1 MKIFFKLFI
10 TIILIIF
17 IAISYLSIFG
27 IETDKFNSQIIGK
40 IKKFDKNLE
49 VELKEIKLILNPFK
63 FNLQVKTI
71 GTNLKNQ
78 SKKIEIERIKT
89 QLSLKSLLEDKFS
102 VENLEI
108 SSKSLELKNLISFL
122 RSFQNTP
129 ELFLLEKTIK
139 KGYLISDIKL
149 EFDSNGNIKNNYRI
163 NGLVKDV
170 ELNLLK
176 KYNLQ
181 KIDFIFNYNNN
192 EFLVEDLDF
201 RFNKIGFFSEKVS
214 IKKKKNND
222 FFVRGT
228 LAQKKSDLDKRNI
241 NLLIKPFFP
250 NFEIEKIL
258 LTSNNDFSFEIQKGF
273 KFKNF
278 EIKSDILIHQ
288 LSVPNNLKLKKIFPN
303 QKKIISFLNQKL
315 QLQYEKNNFT
325 IKGNGDLLYQNE
337 KDEMEYFFS
346 NKNKTENFE
355 ITLKIKD
362 NPFKVDYLNY
372 KKKDKNE
379 IIFNLKGSKNDNNQL
394 VIKNFNLHEDNN
406 RIKIKNLVFNEK
418 FQIFRL
424 DELNLD
430 YLDQNKQKNSIRLKN
445 NNKEYYLT
453 GSSFNADNL
462 IEDLLSN
469 DDKDSKIIDI
479 NSNLKIDIKKI
490 ILDSEYYLS
499 NFKGDILIRDKEIQ
513 KADLIGSFSKNKKLK
528 LTINSNNNNK
538 ITTLFVDEAKPFV
551 KRYNFIKGFDE
562 GSLDFYSS
570 KKSKKSKKSVS
581 QIKIYDFKLKELPI
595 LTKILTLASLQGI
608 ADILSGEGIRFTEF
622 EMNFKNEGDLMTIE
636 EIYAIGP
643 AISILMEGYVE
654 KNKLISLKG
663 TLVPATTINNFI
675 GSLPM
680 LGEILVGKKT
690 GEGVFGVSFKI
701 KGPPKNL
708 KTSVNPVKTLTPRFI
723 TRTLEKIKKN

>member
-10 TIILIIF
+10 TILFLIF
-17 IAISYLSIFG
+17 ITLTYLSIFG
-27 IETDKFNSQIIGK
+27 IETDKFNSQITEK
-40 IKKFDKNLE
+40 IRKFDKNLE
-49 VELKEIKLILNPFK
+49 VELKEIKLILDPFQFK
-63 FNLQVKTI
+63 LQAKTI
-71 GTNLKNQ
+71 GTNLINQ
-78 SKKIEIERIKT
+78 SKKIEIENIKT
-89 QLSLKSLLEDKFS
+89 QLSLKSLIEDKFS
-102 VENLEI
+102 IENLEI

-122 RSFQNTP
+122 RSFKNTP
-129 ELFLLEKTIK
+129 ELFIMEKAIK
-139 KGYLISDIKL
+139 KGYLIADIKL
-149 EFDSNGNIKNNYRI
+149 EFDSNGNIKSNYEI

-170 ELNLLK
+170 ELNVLK
-176 KYNLQ
+176 KYNLRNL
-181 KIDFIFNYNNN
+181 DFIFDYSKNN
-192 EFLVEDLDF
+192 FLVKDLNFKFD
-201 RFNKIGFFSEKVS
+201 KIGFSSEKVS
-214 IKKKKNND
+214 IKKRND
-222 FFVRGT
+222 DFIVDGT
-228 LAQKKSDLDKRNI
+228 FAHKKSDLDKRNI
-241 NLLIKPFFP
+241 DLLVKPFLP
-250 NFEIEKIL
+250 NFEIEKIS
-258 LTSNNDFSFEIQKGF
+258 LTSNNNFSFEIQKGF
-273 KFKNF
+273 KFENF
-278 EIKSDILIHQ
+278 KINSAILVHELII
-288 LSVPNNLKLKKIFPN
+288 PNNLKLKRFFPK
-303 QKKIISFLNQKL
+303 QKKTISLLDQKIK
-315 QLQYEKNNFT
+315 LQYEKNNFT
-325 IKGNGDLLYQNE
+325 IEGNGNLNYQNE
-337 KDEMEYFFS
+337 NDDIEYFFS

-372 KKKDKNE
+372 KKKEKNE
-379 IIFNLKGSKNDNNQL
+379 VILNLKGSKNRNNEL
-394 VIKNFNLHEDNN
+394 VIETFNLNEDENY
-406 RIKIKNLVFNEK
+406 IKIKDLVFNEK
-418 FQIFRL
+418 FQISRL
-424 DELNLD
+424 DEVNLD
-430 YLDQNKQKNSIRLKN
+430 YLDDDKQKNSIRLKR
-445 NNKEYYLT
+445 NKKKYFLT

-462 IEDLLSN
+462 IEDLLSD
-469 DDKDSKIIDI
+469 DDKDTKIIDI
-479 NSNLKIDIKKI
+479 NSNLKIDVKKI
-490 ILDSEYYLS
+490 FLDSEYYLS
-499 NFKGDILIRDKEIQ
+499 NFKGDILIKNKEIY

-528 LTINSNNNNK
+528 LTINKDNNNK
-538 ITTLFVDEAKPFV
+538 ITTLFVDEAKPIV
-551 KRYNFIKGFDE
+551 KRYKFIKGFDE
-562 GSLDFYSS
+562 GSLDFFS
-570 KKSKKSKKSVS
+570 SKKSKKSVS

>member
-10 TIILIIF
+10 TLLFLIF
-17 IAISYLSIFG
+17 ITLTYLSIFG
-27 IETDKFNSQIIGK
+27 VETDKFNSQITEK
-40 IKKFDKNLE
+40 IRKFDKNLE
-49 VELKEIKLILNPFK
+49 VELKEIKLILDPFQFK
-63 FNLQVKTI
+63 LQAKTI
-71 GTNLKNQ
+71 GTNLINQ
-78 SKKIEIERIKT
+78 SKKIEIENIKT
-89 QLSLKSLLEDKFS
+89 QLSLKSLIEDKFS
-102 VENLEI
+102 IENLEI

-122 RSFQNTP
+122 RSFKNTP
-129 ELFLLEKTIK
+129 ELFIMEKAIK
-139 KGYLISDIKL
+139 KGYLIADIKL
-149 EFDSNGNIKNNYRI
+149 EFDSNGNIKSNYEI

-170 ELNLLK
+170 ELNVLK
-176 KYNLQ
+176 KYNLR
-181 KIDFIFNYNNN
+181 KLDFIFDYSRNN
-192 EFLVEDLDF
+192 FLVKDLNFKFD
-201 RFNKIGFFSEKVS
+201 KIGFSSEKVS
-214 IKKKKNND
+214 IKKRND
-222 FFVRGT
+222 DFIVDGT
-228 LAQKKSDLDKRNI
+228 FAHKKSDLDKRNI
-241 NLLIKPFFP
+241 DLLVKPFLP
-250 NFEIEKIL
+250 NFEIEKIS
-258 LTSNNDFSFEIQKGF
+258 LTSNNNFSFEIQKGF
-273 KFKNF
+273 KFENF
-278 EIKSDILIHQ
+278 KINSAILVHELII
-288 LSVPNNLKLKKIFPN
+288 PNNLKLKRFFPK
-303 QKKIISFLNQKL
+303 QKKTISLLDQKIK
-315 QLQYEKNNFT
+315 LQYEKNNFT
-325 IKGNGDLLYQNE
+325 IEGNGNLNYQNE
-337 KDEMEYFFS
+337 NDDIEYFFS

-372 KKKDKNE
+372 KKKEKNE
-379 IIFNLKGSKNDNNQL
+379 VILNFKGSKNRNNEL
-394 VIKNFNLHEDNN
+394 VIETFNLNEDENY
-406 RIKIKNLVFNEK
+406 IKIKDLVFNEK
-418 FQIFRL
+418 FQISRL
-424 DELNLD
+424 DEVNLD
-430 YLDQNKQKNSIRLKN
+430 YLDDDKQKNSIRLKR
-445 NNKEYYLT
+445 NKKKYFLT

-462 IEDLLSN
+462 IEDLLSD
-469 DDKDSKIIDI
+469 DDKDNKIIDI
-479 NSNLKIDIKKI
+479 NSNLKIDVKKI
-490 ILDSEYYLS
+490 FLDSEYYLS
-499 NFKGDILIRDKEIQ
+499 NFKGDILIKNKEIY

-528 LTINSNNNNK
+528 LTINKDNNNK
-538 ITTLFVDEAKPFV
+538 ITTLFVDEAKPIV
-551 KRYNFIKGFDE
+551 KRYKFIKGFDE
-562 GSLDFYSS
+562 GSLDFFS
-570 KKSKKSKKSVS
+570 SKKSKKSVS

>member
-10 TIILIIF
+10 TILFLIF
-17 IAISYLSIFG
+17 ITLTYLSIFG
-27 IETDKFNSQIIGK
+27 VETDKFNSQITEK
-40 IKKFDKNLE
+40 IRKFDKNLE
-49 VELKEIKLILNPFK
+49 VELKEIKLILDPFQFK
-63 FNLQVKTI
+63 LQAKTI
-71 GTNLKNQ
+71 GTNLINQ
-78 SKKIEIERIKT
+78 SKKIEIENIKT
-89 QLSLKSLLEDKFS
+89 QLSLKSLIEDKFS
-102 VENLEI
+102 IENLEI

-122 RSFQNTP
+122 RSFKNTP
-129 ELFLLEKTIK
+129 ELFIMEKAIK
-139 KGYLISDIKL
+139 KGYLIADIKL
-149 EFDSNGNIKNNYRI
+149 EFDSNGNIKSNYEI

-170 ELNLLK
+170 ELNVLK
-176 KYNLQ
+176 KYNLS
-181 KIDFIFNYNNN
+181 KLDFIFDYSKNN
-192 EFLVEDLDF
+192 FLVKDLNFKFD
-201 RFNKIGFFSEKVS
+201 KIGFSSEKVS
-214 IKKKKNND
+214 IKKRND
-222 FFVRGT
+222 DFIVDGT
-228 LAQKKSDLDKRNI
+228 FAHKKSDLDKRNI
-241 NLLIKPFFP
+241 DLLVKPFLP
-250 NFEIEKIL
+250 NFEIEKIS
-258 LTSNNDFSFEIQKGF
+258 LTSNNNFSFEIQKGF
-273 KFKNF
+273 KFENF
-278 EIKSDILIHQ
+278 KINSEILVHELII
-288 LSVPNNLKLKKIFPN
+288 PNNLKLKRFFPK
-303 QKKIISFLNQKL
+303 QKKTISLLDQKIK
-315 QLQYEKNNFT
+315 LQYEKNNFT
-325 IKGNGDLLYQNE
+325 IEGNGNLNYQNE
-337 KDEMEYFFS
+337 NDDIEYFFS

-372 KKKDKNE
+372 KKKEKNE
-379 IIFNLKGSKNDNNQL
+379 VILNFKGSKNRNNEL
-394 VIKNFNLHEDNN
+394 VIETFNLNEDENY
-406 RIKIKNLVFNEK
+406 IKIKDLVFNEK
-418 FQIFRL
+418 FQISRL
-424 DELNLD
+424 DEVNLD
-430 YLDQNKQKNSIRLKN
+430 YLDDDKQKNSIRLKR
-445 NNKEYYLT
+445 NKKKYFLT

-462 IEDLLSN
+462 IEDLLSD
-469 DDKDSKIIDI
+469 DDKDTKIIDI
-479 NSNLKIDIKKI
+479 NSNLKIDVKKI
-490 ILDSEYYLS
+490 FLDSEYYLS
-499 NFKGDILIRDKEIQ
+499 NFKGDILIKNKEIY

-528 LTINSNNNNK
+528 LTINKDNNNK
-538 ITTLFVDEAKPFV
+538 ITTLFVDEAKPIV
-551 KRYNFIKGFDE
+551 KRYKFIKGFDE
-562 GSLDFYSS
+562 GSLDFFS
-570 KKSKKSKKSVS
+570 SKKSKKSVS

>member
-10 TIILIIF
+10 TILFLIF
-17 IAISYLSIFG
+17 ITLTYLSIFG
-27 IETDKFNSQIIGK
+27 VETDKFNSQITEK
-40 IKKFDKNLE
+40 IRKFDKNLE
-49 VELKEIKLILNPFK
+49 VELKEIKLILDPFQFK
-63 FNLQVKTI
+63 LQAKTI
-71 GTNLKNQ
+71 GTNLINQ
-78 SKKIEIERIKT
+78 SKKIEIENIKT
-89 QLSLKSLLEDKFS
+89 QLSLKSLIEDKFS
-102 VENLEI
+102 IENLEI

-122 RSFQNTP
+122 RSFKNTP
-129 ELFLLEKTIK
+129 ELFIMEKAIK
-139 KGYLISDIKL
+139 KGYLIADIKL
-149 EFDSNGNIKNNYRI
+149 EFDSNGNIKSNYEI

-170 ELNLLK
+170 ELNVLK
-176 KYNLQ
+176 KYNLR
-181 KIDFIFNYNNN
+181 KLDFIFDYSRNN
-192 EFLVEDLDF
+192 FLVKDLNFKFD
-201 RFNKIGFFSEKVS
+201 KIGISSEKVS
-214 IKKKKNND
+214 IKKKND
-222 FFVRGT
+222 DFIVDGT
-228 LAQKKSDLDKRNI
+228 FAHKKSDLDKRNI
-241 NLLIKPFFP
+241 DLLVKPFLP
-250 NFEIEKIL
+250 NFEIEKIS
-258 LTSNNDFSFEIQKGF
+258 LTSNNNFSFEIQKGF
-273 KFKNF
+273 KFENF
-278 EIKSDILIHQ
+278 KINSEILVHELII
-288 LSVPNNLKLKKIFPN
+288 PNNLKLKKFFPK
-303 QKKIISFLNQKL
+303 QKKTISLLDQKIK
-315 QLQYEKNNFT
+315 LQYEKNNFT
-325 IKGNGDLLYQNE
+325 IEGNGNLNYQNE
-337 KDEMEYFFS
+337 NDDIEYFFS

-372 KKKDKNE
+372 KKKEKNE
-379 IIFNLKGSKNDNNQL
+379 VILNLKGSKNRNNEL
-394 VIKNFNLHEDNN
+394 VIETFNLNEDENY
-406 RIKIKNLVFNEK
+406 IKIKDLVFNEK
-418 FQIFRL
+418 FQISRL
-424 DELNLD
+424 DELNLE
-430 YLDQNKQKNSIRLKN
+430 YLDDDKQKNSIRLKR
-445 NNKEYYLT
+445 NKKKYFLT

-462 IEDLLSN
+462 IEDLLSD
-469 DDKDSKIIDI
+469 DDKDTKIIDI
-479 NSNLKIDIKKI
+479 NSNLKIDVKKI
-490 ILDSEYYLS
+490 FLDSEYYLS
-499 NFKGDILIRDKEIQ
+499 NFKGDILIKNKEIY

-528 LTINSNNNNK
+528 LTINKDNNNK
-538 ITTLFVDEAKPFV
+538 ITTLFVDEAKPIV
-551 KRYNFIKGFDE
+551 KRYKFIKGFDE
-562 GSLDFYSS
+562 GSLDFFS
-570 KKSKKSKKSVS
+570 SKKSKKSVS

>member
-1 MKIFFKLFI
+1 MKIFFKFFI
-10 TIILIIF
+10 TILFLIF
-17 IAISYLSIFG
+17 ITLTYLSIFG
-27 IETDKFNSQIIGK
+27 VETDKFNSQITEK
-40 IKKFDKNLE
+40 IRKFDKNLE
-49 VELKEIKLILNPFK
+49 VELKEIKLILDPFQFK
-63 FNLQVKTI
+63 LQAKTI
-71 GTNLKNQ
+71 GTNLINQ
-78 SKKIEIERIKT
+78 SKKIEIENIKT
-89 QLSLKSLLEDKFS
+89 QLSLKSLIEDKFS
-102 VENLEI
+102 IENLEI

-129 ELFLLEKTIK
+129 ELFIMEKAIK
-139 KGYLISDIKL
+139 KGYLIADIKL
-149 EFDSNGNIKNNYRI
+149 EFDSNGNIKSNYEI

-170 ELNLLK
+170 ELNVLK

-181 KIDFIFNYNNN
+181 KLDFIFDYSRNN
-192 EFLVEDLDF
+192 FLVKDLNFKFD
-201 RFNKIGFFSEKVS
+201 KIGFSSEKVS
-214 IKKKKNND
+214 IKKRND
-222 FFVRGT
+222 DFIVDGT
-228 LAQKKSDLDKRNI
+228 FAHKKSDLDKRNI
-241 NLLIKPFFP
+241 DLLVKPFLP
-250 NFEIEKIL
+250 NFEIEKIS
-258 LTSNNDFSFEIQKGF
+258 LTSNNNFSFEIQKGF
-273 KFKNF
+273 KFENF
-278 EIKSDILIHQ
+278 KINSEILVHELII
-288 LSVPNNLKLKKIFPN
+288 PNNLKLKKFFPK
-303 QKKIISFLNQKL
+303 QKKTISLLDQKIK
-315 QLQYEKNNFT
+315 LQYEKNNFT
-325 IKGNGDLLYQNE
+325 IEGNGNLNYQNE
-337 KDEMEYFFS
+337 NDDIEYFFS

-372 KKKDKNE
+372 KKKEKNE
-379 IIFNLKGSKNDNNQL
+379 VILNFKGSKNRNNEL
-394 VIKNFNLHEDNN
+394 VIETFNLNEDENY
-406 RIKIKNLVFNEK
+406 IKIKDLVFNEK
-418 FQIFRL
+418 FQISRL
-424 DELNLD
+424 DEVNLD
-430 YLDQNKQKNSIRLKN
+430 YLDDDKQKNSIRLKR
-445 NNKEYYLT
+445 NKKKYFLT

-462 IEDLLSN
+462 IEDLLSD
-469 DDKDSKIIDI
+469 DDKDTKIIDI
-479 NSNLKIDIKKI
+479 NSNLKIDVKKI
-490 ILDSEYYLS
+490 FLDSEYYLS
-499 NFKGDILIRDKEIQ
+499 NFKGDILIKNKEIY

-528 LTINSNNNNK
+528 LTINKDNNNK
-538 ITTLFVDEAKPFV
+538 ITTLFVDEAKPIV
-551 KRYNFIKGFDE
+551 KRYKFIKGFDE
-562 GSLDFYSS
+562 GSLDFFS
-570 KKSKKSKKSVS
+570 SKKSKKSVS

>member
-10 TIILIIF
+10 TILFLIF
-17 IAISYLSIFG
+17 ITLTYLSIFG
-27 IETDKFNSQIIGK
+27 VETDKFNSQITEK
-40 IKKFDKNLE
+40 IRKFDKNLE
-49 VELKEIKLILNPFK
+49 VELKEIKLILDPFQFK
-63 FNLQVKTI
+63 LQAKTI
-71 GTNLKNQ
+71 GTNLINQ
-78 SKKIEIERIKT
+78 SKKIEIENIKT
-89 QLSLKSLLEDKFS
+89 QLSLKSLIEDKFS
-102 VENLEI
+102 IENLEI

-122 RSFQNTP
+122 RSFKNTP
-129 ELFLLEKTIK
+129 ELFIMEKAIK
-139 KGYLISDIKL
+139 KGYLIADIKL
-149 EFDSNGNIKNNYRI
+149 EFDSNGNIKSNYEI

-170 ELNLLK
+170 ELNVLK
-176 KYNLQ
+176 KYNLR
-181 KIDFIFNYNNN
+181 KLDFIFDYSRNN
-192 EFLVEDLDF
+192 FLVKDLNFKFD
-201 RFNKIGFFSEKVS
+201 KIGFSSEKVS
-214 IKKKKNND
+214 IKKRND
-222 FFVRGT
+222 DFIVDGT
-228 LAQKKSDLDKRNI
+228 FAHKKSDLDKRNI
-241 NLLIKPFFP
+241 DLLVKPFLP
-250 NFEIEKIL
+250 NFEIEKIS
-258 LTSNNDFSFEIQKGF
+258 LTSNNNFSFEIQKGF
-273 KFKNF
+273 KFENF
-278 EIKSDILIHQ
+278 KINSEILVHELII
-288 LSVPNNLKLKKIFPN
+288 PNNLKLKKFFPK
-303 QKKIISFLNQKL
+303 QKKTISLLDQKIK
-315 QLQYEKNNFT
+315 LQYEKNNFT
-325 IKGNGDLLYQNE
+325 IEGNGNLNYQNE
-337 KDEMEYFFS
+337 NDDIEYFFS

-372 KKKDKNE
+372 KKKEKNE
-379 IIFNLKGSKNDNNQL
+379 VILNFKGSKNRNNEL
-394 VIKNFNLHEDNN
+394 VIETFNLNEDENY
-406 RIKIKNLVFNEK
+406 IKIKDLVFNEK
-418 FQIFRL
+418 FQISRL
-424 DELNLD
+424 DEVNLD
-430 YLDQNKQKNSIRLKN
+430 YLDDDKQKNSIRLKR
-445 NNKEYYLT
+445 NKKKYFLT

-462 IEDLLSN
+462 IEDLLSD
-469 DDKDSKIIDI
+469 DDKDTKIIDI
-479 NSNLKIDIKKI
+479 NSNLKIDVKKI
-490 ILDSEYYLS
+490 FLDSEYYLS
-499 NFKGDILIRDKEIQ
+499 NFKGDILIKNKEIY

-528 LTINSNNNNK
+528 LTINKDNNNK
-538 ITTLFVDEAKPFV
+538 ITTLFVDEAKPIV
-551 KRYNFIKGFDE
+551 KRYKFIKGFDE
-562 GSLDFYSS
+562 GSLDFFS
-570 KKSKKSKKSVS
+570 SKKSKKSVS

>member
-10 TIILIIF
+10 TILFLIF
-17 IAISYLSIFG
+17 ITLTYLSIFG
-27 IETDKFNSQIIGK
+27 VETDKFNSQITEK
-40 IKKFDKNLE
+40 IRKFDKNLE
-49 VELKEIKLILNPFK
+49 VELKEIKLILDPFQFK
-63 FNLQVKTI
+63 LQAKTI
-71 GTNLKNQ
+71 GTNLINQ
-78 SKKIEIERIKT
+78 SKKIEIENIKT
-89 QLSLKSLLEDKFS
+89 QLSLKSLIEDKFS
-102 VENLEI
+102 IENLEI

-122 RSFQNTP
+122 RSFKNTP
-129 ELFLLEKTIK
+129 ELFIMEKAIK
-139 KGYLISDIKL
+139 KGYLIADIKL
-149 EFDSNGNIKNNYRI
+149 EFDSNGNIKSNYEI

-170 ELNLLK
+170 ELNVLK
-176 KYNLQ
+176 KYNLR
-181 KIDFIFNYNNN
+181 KLDFIFDYSRNN
-192 EFLVEDLDF
+192 FLVKDLNFKFD
-201 RFNKIGFFSEKVS
+201 KIGFSSEKVS
-214 IKKKKNND
+214 IKKRND
-222 FFVRGT
+222 DFIVDGT
-228 LAQKKSDLDKRNI
+228 FAHKKSDLDKRNI
-241 NLLIKPFFP
+241 DLLVKPFLP
-250 NFEIEKIL
+250 NFEIEKIS
-258 LTSNNDFSFEIQKGF
+258 LTSNNNFSFEIQKGF
-273 KFKNF
+273 KFENF
-278 EIKSDILIHQ
+278 KINSEILVHELII
-288 LSVPNNLKLKKIFPN
+288 PNNLKFKKFFPK
-303 QKKIISFLNQKL
+303 QKKTISLLDQKIK
-315 QLQYEKNNFT
+315 LQYEKNNFT
-325 IKGNGDLLYQNE
+325 IEGNGNLNYQNE
-337 KDEMEYFFS
+337 NDDIEYFFS

-372 KKKDKNE
+372 KKKEKNE
-379 IIFNLKGSKNDNNQL
+379 VILNFKGSKNRNNEL
-394 VIKNFNLHEDNN
+394 VIETFNLNEDENY
-406 RIKIKNLVFNEK
+406 IKIKDLVFNEK
-418 FQIFRL
+418 FQISRL
-424 DELNLD
+424 DEVNLD
-430 YLDQNKQKNSIRLKN
+430 YLDNDKQKNSIRLKR
-445 NNKEYYLT
+445 NKKKYFLT

-462 IEDLLSN
+462 IEDLLSD
-469 DDKDSKIIDI
+469 DDKDTKIIDI
-479 NSNLKIDIKKI
+479 NSNLKIDVKKI
-490 ILDSEYYLS
+490 FLDSEYYLS
-499 NFKGDILIRDKEIQ
+499 NFKGDILIKNKEIY

-528 LTINSNNNNK
+528 LTINKDNNNK
-538 ITTLFVDEAKPFV
+538 ITTLFVDEAKPIV
-551 KRYNFIKGFDE
+551 KRYKFIKGFDE
-562 GSLDFYSS
+562 GSLDFFS
-570 KKSKKSKKSVS
+570 SKKSKKSVS

>member
-10 TIILIIF
+10 TLLSLIF
-17 IAISYLSIFG
+17 ITLTYLSIFG
-27 IETDKFNSQIIGK
+27 IETDKFNSQITEK
-40 IKKFDKNLE
+40 IRKFDKNLE
-49 VELKEIKLILNPFK
+49 VELKEIKLILDPFQFK
-63 FNLQVKTI
+63 LQAKTI
-71 GTNLKNQ
+71 GTNLINQ
-78 SKKIEIERIKT
+78 SKKIEIENIKT
-89 QLSLKSLLEDKFS
+89 QLSLKSLIEDKFS
-102 VENLEI
+102 IENLEI

-122 RSFQNTP
+122 RSFKNTP
-129 ELFLLEKTIK
+129 ELFIMEKAIK
-139 KGYLISDIKL
+139 KGYLIADIKL
-149 EFDSNGNIKNNYRI
+149 EFDSNGNIKSNYEI

-170 ELNLLK
+170 ELNVLK

-181 KIDFIFNYNNN
+181 KLDFIFDYSRNN
-192 EFLVEDLDF
+192 FLVKDLNFKFD
-201 RFNKIGFFSEKVS
+201 KIGFSSEKVS
-214 IKKKKNND
+214 IKKRND
-222 FFVRGT
+222 DFIVDGT
-228 LAQKKSDLDKRNI
+228 FAHKKSDLDKRNI
-241 NLLIKPFFP
+241 DLLVKPFLP
-250 NFEIEKIL
+250 NFEIEKIS
-258 LTSNNDFSFEIQKGF
+258 LTSNNNFSFEIQKGF
-273 KFKNF
+273 KFENF
-278 EIKSDILIHQ
+278 KINSEILVHELII
-288 LSVPNNLKLKKIFPN
+288 PNNLKLKKFFPK
-303 QKKIISFLNQKL
+303 QKKTISLLDQKIK
-315 QLQYEKNNFT
+315 LQYEKNNFT
-325 IKGNGDLLYQNE
+325 IEGNGNLNYQNE
-337 KDEMEYFFS
+337 NDDIEYFFS

-372 KKKDKNE
+372 KKKEKNE
-379 IIFNLKGSKNDNNQL
+379 VILNFKGSKNRNNEL
-394 VIKNFNLHEDNN
+394 VIETFNLNEDENY
-406 RIKIKNLVFNEK
+406 IKIKDLVFNEK
-418 FQIFRL
+418 FQISRL
-424 DELNLD
+424 DEVNLD
-430 YLDQNKQKNSIRLKN
+430 YLDDDKQKNSIRLKR
-445 NNKEYYLT
+445 NKKKYFLT

-462 IEDLLSN
+462 IEDLLSD
-469 DDKDSKIIDI
+469 DDKDTKIIDI
-479 NSNLKIDIKKI
+479 NSNLKIDVKKI
-490 ILDSEYYLS
+490 FLDSEYYLS
-499 NFKGDILIRDKEIQ
+499 NFKGDILIKNKEIH

-528 LTINSNNNNK
+528 LTINKDNNNK
-538 ITTLFVDEAKPFV
+538 ITTLFVDEAKPIV
-551 KRYNFIKGFDE
+551 KRYKFIKGFDE
-562 GSLDFYSS
+562 GSLDFFS
-570 KKSKKSKKSVS
+570 SKKSKKSVS

>member
-1 MKIFFKLFI
+1 MKIFLKLFI
-10 TIILIIF
+10 TILFLIF
-17 IAISYLSIFG
+17 ITLTYLSIFG
-27 IETDKFNSQIIGK
+27 VETDKFNNQITEK
-40 IKKFDKNLE
+40 IRKFDKNLE
-49 VELKEIKLILNPFK
+49 VELKEIKLILDPFQFK
-63 FNLQVKTI
+63 LQAKTI
-71 GTNLKNQ
+71 GTNLINQ
-78 SKKIEIERIKT
+78 SKKIEIENIKT
-89 QLSLKSLLEDKFS
+89 QLSLKSLIEDKFS
-102 VENLEI
+102 IENLEI

-122 RSFQNTP
+122 RSFKNTP
-129 ELFLLEKTIK
+129 DLFIMEKAIK
-139 KGYLISDIKL
+139 NGYLIADIKL
-149 EFDSNGNIKNNYRI
+149 EFDSNGNIKSNYEI

-176 KYNLQ
+176 KYHLR
-181 KIDFIFNYNNN
+181 KLDFIFDYSKNN
-192 EFLVEDLDF
+192 FLVKDLNFKFD
-201 RFNKIGFFSEKVS
+201 KIGFSSEKVS
-214 IKKKKNND
+214 IKKRND
-222 FFVRGT
+222 DFIVDGT
-228 LAQKKSDLDKRNI
+228 FAHKKSDLDKRNI
-241 NLLIKPFFP
+241 DLLVKPFLP
-250 NFEIEKIL
+250 NFEIEKIS
-258 LTSNNDFSFEIQKGF
+258 LTSNNNFSFEIQKGF
-273 KFKNF
+273 KFENF
-278 EIKSDILIHQ
+278 KINSAILVHELII
-288 LSVPNNLKLKKIFPN
+288 PNNLKLKRFFPK
-303 QKKIISFLNQKL
+303 QKKTISLLDQKIK
-315 QLQYEKNNFT
+315 LQYEKNNFT
-325 IKGNGDLLYQNE
+325 IEGNGNLNYQNE
-337 KDEMEYFFS
+337 NDDIEYFFS

-372 KKKDKNE
+372 KKKEKNE
-379 IIFNLKGSKNDNNQL
+379 VILNFKGSKNRNNEL
-394 VIKNFNLHEDNN
+394 VIETFNLNEDENY
-406 RIKIKNLVFNEK
+406 IKIKDLVFNEK
-418 FQIFRL
+418 FQISRL
-424 DELNLD
+424 DEVNLD
-430 YLDQNKQKNSIRLKN
+430 YLDDDKQKNSIRLKR
-445 NNKEYYLT
+445 NKKKYFLT

-462 IEDLLSN
+462 IEDLLSD
-469 DDKDSKIIDI
+469 DDKDTKIIDI
-479 NSNLKIDIKKI
+479 NSNLKIDVKKI
-490 ILDSEYYLS
+490 FLDSEYYLS
-499 NFKGDILIRDKEIQ
+499 NFKGDILIKNKEIH

-528 LTINSNNNNK
+528 LTINKDNNNK
-538 ITTLFVDEAKPFV
+538 ITTLFVDEAKPIV
-551 KRYNFIKGFDE
+551 KRYKFIKGFDE
-562 GSLDFYSS
+562 GSLDFFS
-570 KKSKKSKKSVS
+570 SKKSKKSVS

>member
-10 TIILIIF
+10 TILFLIF
-17 IAISYLSIFG
+17 ITLTYLSIFG
-27 IETDKFNSQIIGK
+27 VETDKFNSQITEK
-40 IKKFDKNLE
+40 IRKFDKNLE
-49 VELKEIKLILNPFK
+49 VELKEIKLILDPFQFK
-63 FNLQVKTI
+63 LQAKTI
-71 GTNLKNQ
+71 GTNLINQ
-78 SKKIEIERIKT
+78 SKKIEIENIKT
-89 QLSLKSLLEDKFS
+89 QLSLKSLIEDKFS
-102 VENLEI
+102 IENLEI

-122 RSFQNTP
+122 RSFKNTP
-129 ELFLLEKTIK
+129 ELFIMEKAIK
-139 KGYLISDIKL
+139 KGYLIADIKL
-149 EFDSNGNIKNNYRI
+149 EFDSNGNIKSNYEI

-170 ELNLLK
+170 ELNVLK
-176 KYNLQ
+176 KYNLS
-181 KIDFIFNYNNN
+181 KLDFIFDYSRNN
-192 EFLVEDLDF
+192 FLVKDLNFKFD
-201 RFNKIGFFSEKVS
+201 KIGFSSEKVS
-214 IKKKKNND
+214 IKKRND
-222 FFVRGT
+222 DFIVDGT
-228 LAQKKSDLDKRNI
+228 FAHKKSDLDKRNI
-241 NLLIKPFFP
+241 DLLVKPFLP
-250 NFEIEKIL
+250 NFEIEKIS
-258 LTSNNDFSFEIQKGF
+258 LTSNNNFSFEIQKGF
-273 KFKNF
+273 KFENF
-278 EIKSDILIHQ
+278 KINSEILVHELII
-288 LSVPNNLKLKKIFPN
+288 PNNLKLKKFFPK
-303 QKKIISFLNQKL
+303 QKKTISLLDQKIK
-315 QLQYEKNNFT
+315 LQYEKNNFT
-325 IKGNGDLLYQNE
+325 IEGNGNLNYQNE
-337 KDEMEYFFS
+337 NDDIEYFFS

-372 KKKDKNE
+372 KKKEKNE
-379 IIFNLKGSKNDNNQL
+379 VILNFKGSKNRNNEL
-394 VIKNFNLHEDNN
+394 VIETFNLNEDENY
-406 RIKIKNLVFNEK
+406 IKIKDLVFNEK
-418 FQIFRL
+418 FQISRL
-424 DELNLD
+424 DEVNLD
-430 YLDQNKQKNSIRLKN
+430 YLDDDNQKNSIRLKR
-445 NNKEYYLT
+445 NKKKYFLT

-462 IEDLLSN
+462 IEDLLSD
-469 DDKDSKIIDI
+469 DDKDTKIIDI
-479 NSNLKIDIKKI
+479 NSNLKIDVKKI
-490 ILDSEYYLS
+490 FLDSEYYLS
-499 NFKGDILIRDKEIQ
+499 NFKGDILIKNKEIY

-528 LTINSNNNNK
+528 LTINKDNENK
-538 ITTLFVDEAKPFV
+538 ITTLFVDEAKPIV
-551 KRYNFIKGFDE
+551 KRYKFIKGFDE
-562 GSLDFYSS
+562 GSLDFFS
-570 KKSKKSKKSVS
+570 SKKSKKSVS

>member
-1 MKIFFKLFI
+1 MKILLKLFLVI
-10 TIILIIF
+10 TLTIL

-27 IETDKFNSQIIGK
+27 IETDKFNSQITEK
-40 IKKFDKNLE
+40 IKNFDKNLD
-49 VELKEIKLILNPFK
+49 VELKEIKLILDPFK
-63 FNLQVKTI
+63 FKIQVKTI
-71 GTNLKNQ
+71 GTNLIKQ
-78 SKKIEIERIKT
+78 RKKIEIENIKT
-89 QLSLKSLLEDKFS
+89 QLSLKSFIEGKFS

-108 SSKSLELKNLISFL
+108 SSKSLDLKNLISFL

-129 ELFLLEKTIK
+129 ELFILEKAIK

-149 EFDSNGNIKNNYRI
+149 EFDSNGRIKNNYEI
-163 NGLVKDV
+163 NGFIKDV
-170 ELNLLK
+170 ELNIFK

-181 KIDFIFNYNNN
+181 KIDFIFNNKKN
-192 EFLVEDLDF
+192 EFLVKDLNF
-201 RFNKIGFFSEKVS
+201 EFNNIKFVSDKVS
-214 IKKKKNND
+214 IEKKNDN
-222 FFVRGT
+222 FFVAGA
-228 LAQKKSDLDKRNI
+228 LAHKKSNLDKRNI
-241 NLLIKPFFP
+241 NLLIKPFLT

-258 LTSNNDFSFEIQKGF
+258 LSSDNNFSFEVQKGF
-273 KFKNF
+273 KFRNF
-278 EIKSDILIHQ
+278 KINSDILIHQ
-288 LSVPNNLKLKKIFPN
+288 LLLPNNFELKKFFPK
-303 QKKIISFLNQKL
+303 QKKTISFLNQKL
-315 QLQYEKNNFT
+315 KLQFEKNNFT
-325 IKGNGDLLYQNE
+325 IQGNGNLLYQIEN
-337 KDEMEYFFS
+337 DDIEYFFS

-372 KKKDKNE
+372 KKNKENE
-379 IIFNLKGSKNDNNQL
+379 VILNFKGSKNKNSEL
-394 VIKNFNLHEDNN
+394 VIETFNLNEDKNY
-406 RIKIKNLVFNEK
+406 IEVKNLVFNEQ
-418 FQIFRL
+418 FQITKL
-424 DELNLD
+424 DEVNLD
-430 YLDQNKQKNSIRLKN
+430 YLDQDKQKNSIRLKK
-445 NNKEYYLT
+445 NKKKYYLT

-469 DDKDSKIIDI
+469 DDEGSKITKI
-479 NSNLKIDIKKI
+479 NSNLEIDIKKI
-490 ILDSEYYLS
+490 ILDSEYFLTDL
-499 NFKGDILIRDKEIQ
+499 KGEISIKNKEIH
-513 KADLIGSFSKNKKLK
+513 KAELIGSFSNNKKLK
-528 LTINSNNNNK
+528 LTINSDNNNK

-551 KRYNFIKGFDE
+551 KRYKFIKGFDE

-570 KKSKKSKKSVS
+570 KKLNKSIS

-622 EMNFKNEGDLMTIE
+622 EMNFKNEGNLMTID

-675 GSLPM
+675 GSLPV
-680 LGEILVGKKT
+680 LGKILVGKKT

>member
-10 TIILIIF
+10 TILFLIF
-17 IAISYLSIFG
+17 ITLTYLSIFG
-27 IETDKFNSQIIGK
+27 IETDKFNSQITEK
-40 IKKFDKNLE
+40 IRKFDKNLE
-49 VELKEIKLILNPFK
+49 VELKEIKLILDPFQFK
-63 FNLQVKTI
+63 LQAKTI
-71 GTNLKNQ
+71 GTNLINQ
-78 SKKIEIERIKT
+78 SKKIEIENIKT
-89 QLSLKSLLEDKFS
+89 QLSLKSLIEDKFS
-102 VENLEI
+102 IENLEI

-129 ELFLLEKTIK
+129 ELFIMEKAIK
-139 KGYLISDIKL
+139 KGYLIADIKL
-149 EFDSNGNIKNNYRI
+149 EFDSNGNIKSNYEI

-170 ELNLLK
+170 ELNVLK
-176 KYNLQ
+176 KYNLR
-181 KIDFIFNYNNN
+181 KLDFIFDYSRNN
-192 EFLVEDLDF
+192 FLVKDLNFKFD
-201 RFNKIGFFSEKVS
+201 KIGISSQKVS
-214 IKKKKNND
+214 IKKKNDD
-222 FFVRGT
+222 FFVDGT
-228 LAQKKSDLDKRNI
+228 FAHKKSDLDKRNI
-241 NLLIKPFFP
+241 DLLVKPFLP
-250 NFEIEKIL
+250 NFEIEKIS
-258 LTSNNDFSFEIQKGF
+258 LTSNNNFSFEIQKGF
-273 KFKNF
+273 KFENF
-278 EIKSDILIHQ
+278 KINSAILVHELII
-288 LSVPNNLKLKKIFPN
+288 PNNLKLKRFFPK
-303 QKKIISFLNQKL
+303 QKKTISLLDQKIK
-315 QLQYEKNNFT
+315 LQYEKNNFT
-325 IKGNGDLLYQNE
+325 IEGNGNLNYQNE
-337 KDEMEYFFS
+337 NDDIEYFFS

-372 KKKDKNE
+372 KKKEKNE
-379 IIFNLKGSKNDNNQL
+379 VILNFKGSKNRNNEL
-394 VIKNFNLHEDNN
+394 VIETFNLNEDENY
-406 RIKIKNLVFNEK
+406 IKIKDLVFNEK
-418 FQIFRL
+418 FQISRL
-424 DELNLD
+424 DELNLE
-430 YLDQNKQKNSIRLKN
+430 YLDDDKQKNSIRLKR
-445 NNKEYYLT
+445 NKKKYFLT

-462 IEDLLSN
+462 IEDLLSD
-469 DDKDSKIIDI
+469 DDKDTKIIDI
-479 NSNLKIDIKKI
+479 NSNLKIDVKKI
-490 ILDSEYYLS
+490 FLDSEYYLS
-499 NFKGDILIRDKEIQ
+499 NFKGDILIKNKEIY

-528 LTINSNNNNK
+528 LTINKDNNNK
-538 ITTLFVDEAKPFV
+538 ITTLFVDEAKPIV
-551 KRYNFIKGFDE
+551 KRYKFIKGFDE
-562 GSLDFYSS
+562 GSLDFFS
-570 KKSKKSKKSVS
+570 SKKSKKSVS

>member
-10 TIILIIF
+10 TILFLIF
-17 IAISYLSIFG
+17 ITLTYLSIFG
-27 IETDKFNSQIIGK
+27 VETDKFNSQITEK
-40 IKKFDKNLE
+40 IRKFDKNLE
-49 VELKEIKLILNPFK
+49 VELKEIKLILDPFQFK
-63 FNLQVKTI
+63 LQAKTI
-71 GTNLKNQ
+71 GTNLINQ
-78 SKKIEIERIKT
+78 SKKIEIENIKT
-89 QLSLKSLLEDKFS
+89 QLSLKSLIEDKFS
-102 VENLEI
+102 IENLEI

-122 RSFQNTP
+122 RSFKNTP
-129 ELFLLEKTIK
+129 ELFIMEKAIK
-139 KGYLISDIKL
+139 KGYLIADIKL
-149 EFDSNGNIKNNYRI
+149 EFDSNGNIKSNYEI

-170 ELNLLK
+170 ELNVLK
-176 KYNLQ
+176 KYNLR
-181 KIDFIFNYNNN
+181 KLDFIFDYSRNN
-192 EFLVEDLDF
+192 FLVKDLNFKFD
-201 RFNKIGFFSEKVS
+201 KIGFSSEKVS
-214 IKKKKNND
+214 IKKRND
-222 FFVRGT
+222 DFIVDGT
-228 LAQKKSDLDKRNI
+228 FAHKKSDLDKRNI
-241 NLLIKPFFP
+241 DLLVKPFLP
-250 NFEIEKIL
+250 NFEIEKIS
-258 LTSNNDFSFEIQKGF
+258 LTSNNNFSFEIQKGF
-273 KFKNF
+273 KFENF
-278 EIKSDILIHQ
+278 KINSEILVHELII
-288 LSVPNNLKLKKIFPN
+288 PNNLKLKRFFPK
-303 QKKIISFLNQKL
+303 QKKTISLLDQKIK
-315 QLQYEKNNFT
+315 LQYEKNNFT
-325 IKGNGDLLYQNE
+325 IEGNGNLNYQNE
-337 KDEMEYFFS
+337 NDDIEYFFS

-372 KKKDKNE
+372 KKKEKNE
-379 IIFNLKGSKNDNNQL
+379 VILNFKGSKNRNNEL
-394 VIKNFNLHEDNN
+394 VIETFNLNEDENY
-406 RIKIKNLVFNEK
+406 IKIKDLVFNEK
-418 FQIFRL
+418 FQISRL
-424 DELNLD
+424 DEVNLD
-430 YLDQNKQKNSIRLKN
+430 YLDDDKQKNSIRLKR
-445 NNKEYYLT
+445 NKKKYFLT

-462 IEDLLSN
+462 IEDLLSD
-469 DDKDSKIIDI
+469 DDKDTKIIDI
-479 NSNLKIDIKKI
+479 NSNLKIDVKKI
-490 ILDSEYYLS
+490 FLDSEYYLS
-499 NFKGDILIRDKEIQ
+499 NFKGDILIKNKEIY

-528 LTINSNNNNK
+528 LTINKDNNNK
-538 ITTLFVDEAKPFV
+538 ITTLFVDEAKPIV
-551 KRYNFIKGFDE
+551 KRYKFIKGFDE
-562 GSLDFYSS
+562 GSLDFFS
-570 KKSKKSKKSVS
+570 SKKSKKSVS

>member
-10 TIILIIF
+10 TILFLIF
-17 IAISYLSIFG
+17 ITLTYLSIFG
-27 IETDKFNSQIIGK
+27 IETDKFNSQITEK
-40 IKKFDKNLE
+40 IRKFDKNLE
-49 VELKEIKLILNPFK
+49 VELKEIKLILDPFQFK
-63 FNLQVKTI
+63 LQAKTI
-71 GTNLKNQ
+71 GTNLINQ
-78 SKKIEIERIKT
+78 SKKIEIENIKT
-89 QLSLKSLLEDKFS
+89 QLSLKSLIEDKFS
-102 VENLEI
+102 IENLEI

-122 RSFQNTP
+122 RSFKNTP
-129 ELFLLEKTIK
+129 ELFIMEKAIK
-139 KGYLISDIKL
+139 KGYLIADIKL
-149 EFDSNGNIKNNYRI
+149 EFDSNGNIKSNYEI

-170 ELNLLK
+170 ELNVLK
-176 KYNLQ
+176 KYNLH
-181 KIDFIFNYNNN
+181 KLDFIFDYSRNN
-192 EFLVEDLDF
+192 FLVKDLNFKFD
-201 RFNKIGFFSEKVS
+201 KIGFSSEKVS
-214 IKKKKNND
+214 IKKRND
-222 FFVRGT
+222 DFIVDGT
-228 LAQKKSDLDKRNI
+228 FAHKKSDLDKRNI
-241 NLLIKPFFP
+241 DLLVKPFLP
-250 NFEIEKIL
+250 NFEIEKIS
-258 LTSNNDFSFEIQKGF
+258 LTSNNNFSFEIQKGF
-273 KFKNF
+273 KFENF
-278 EIKSDILIHQ
+278 KINSEILVHELII
-288 LSVPNNLKLKKIFPN
+288 PNNLKLKRFFPK
-303 QKKIISFLNQKL
+303 QKKTISLLDQKIK
-315 QLQYEKNNFT
+315 LQYEKNNFT
-325 IKGNGDLLYQNE
+325 IEGNGNLNYQNE
-337 KDEMEYFFS
+337 NDDIEYFFS

-372 KKKDKNE
+372 KKKEKNE
-379 IIFNLKGSKNDNNQL
+379 VILNFKGSKNRNNEL
-394 VIKNFNLHEDNN
+394 VIETFNLNEDENY
-406 RIKIKNLVFNEK
+406 IKINDLVFNEK
-418 FQIFRL
+418 FQISRL
-424 DELNLD
+424 DEVNLD
-430 YLDQNKQKNSIRLKN
+430 YLDDDKQKNSIRLKR
-445 NNKEYYLT
+445 NKKKYFLT

-462 IEDLLSN
+462 IEDLLS
-469 DDKDSKIIDI
+469 DDNKDAKIIDI
-479 NSNLKIDIKKI
+479 NTNLKIDVKKI
-490 ILDSEYYLS
+490 FLDSEYYLS
-499 NFKGDILIRDKEIQ
+499 NFKGDILIKNKEIY

-528 LTINSNNNNK
+528 LTINKDNNNK
-538 ITTLFVDEAKPFV
+538 ITTLFVDEAKPIV
-551 KRYNFIKGFDE
+551 KRYKFIKGFDE
-562 GSLDFYSS
+562 GSLDFFS
-570 KKSKKSKKSVS
+570 SKKSKKSVS

>member
-10 TIILIIF
+10 TILFLIF
-17 IAISYLSIFG
+17 ITLTYLSIFG
-27 IETDKFNSQIIGK
+27 VETDKFNSQITEK
-40 IKKFDKNLE
+40 IRKFDKNLE
-49 VELKEIKLILNPFK
+49 VELKEIKLILDPFQFK
-63 FNLQVKTI
+63 LQAKTI
-71 GTNLKNQ
+71 GTNLINQ
-78 SKKIEIERIKT
+78 SKKIEIENIKT
-89 QLSLKSLLEDKFS
+89 QLSLKSLIEDKFS
-102 VENLEI
+102 IENLEI

-129 ELFLLEKTIK
+129 ELFIMEKAIK
-139 KGYLISDIKL
+139 KGYLIADIKL
-149 EFDSNGNIKNNYRI
+149 EFDSNGNIKNNYEI
-163 NGLVKDV
+163 NGIVKDV
-170 ELNLLK
+170 ELNVLK
-176 KYNLQ
+176 KYNLH
-181 KIDFIFNYNNN
+181 KLDFIFDYSRNN
-192 EFLVEDLDF
+192 FLVKDLNFKFD
-201 RFNKIGFFSEKVS
+201 KIGISSEKVS
-214 IKKKKNND
+214 IKKKNDD
-222 FFVRGT
+222 FFVDGT
-228 LAQKKSDLDKRNI
+228 FAHKKSDLYKRNI
-241 NLLIKPFFP
+241 DLLVKPFLP
-250 NFEIEKIL
+250 NFEIEKIS
-258 LTSNNDFSFEIQKGF
+258 LTSNNNFSFEIQKGF
-273 KFKNF
+273 KFENF
-278 EIKSDILIHQ
+278 KINSEILVHELII
-288 LSVPNNLKLKKIFPN
+288 PNNLKLKRFFPK
-303 QKKIISFLNQKL
+303 QKKTISLLDQKIK
-315 QLQYEKNNFT
+315 LQYEKNNFT
-325 IKGNGDLLYQNE
+325 IEGNGNLNYQNE
-337 KDEMEYFFS
+337 NDDIEYFFS

-372 KKKDKNE
+372 KKKEKNE
-379 IIFNLKGSKNDNNQL
+379 VILNFKGSKNRNNEL
-394 VIKNFNLHEDNN
+394 VIETFNLNEDENY
-406 RIKIKNLVFNEK
+406 IKIKDLVFNEK
-418 FQIFRL
+418 FQISRL
-424 DELNLD
+424 DEVNLD
-430 YLDQNKQKNSIRLKN
+430 YLDDDKQKNSIRLKR
-445 NNKEYYLT
+445 NKKKYFLT

-462 IEDLLSN
+462 IEDLLSD
-469 DDKDSKIIDI
+469 DDKDTKIIDI
-479 NSNLKIDIKKI
+479 NSHLKIDVKKI
-490 ILDSEYYLS
+490 FLDSEYYLS
-499 NFKGDILIRDKEIQ
+499 NFKGDILIKNKEIY

-528 LTINSNNNNK
+528 LTINKDNNNK
-538 ITTLFVDEAKPFV
+538 ITTLFVDEAKPIV
-551 KRYNFIKGFDE
+551 KRYKFIKGFDE
-562 GSLDFYSS
+562 GSLDFFS
-570 KKSKKSKKSVS
+570 SKKSKKSVS

>member
-10 TIILIIF
+10 TILFLIF
-17 IAISYLSIFG
+17 ITLTYLSIFG
-27 IETDKFNSQIIGK
+27 VETDKFNSQITEK
-40 IKKFDKNLE
+40 IRKFDKNLE
-49 VELKEIKLILNPFK
+49 VELKEIKLILDPFQFK
-63 FNLQVKTI
+63 LQAKTI
-71 GTNLKNQ
+71 GTNLINQ
-78 SKKIEIERIKT
+78 SKKIEIENIKT
-89 QLSLKSLLEDKFS
+89 QLSLKSLIEDKFS
-102 VENLEI
+102 IENLEI

-122 RSFQNTP
+122 RSFKNTP
-129 ELFLLEKTIK
+129 ELFIMEKAIK
-139 KGYLISDIKL
+139 KGYLIADIKL
-149 EFDSNGNIKNNYRI
+149 EFDSNGNFKSNYEI

-170 ELNLLK
+170 ELNVLK
-176 KYNLQ
+176 KYNLR
-181 KIDFIFNYNNN
+181 KLDFIFDYSRNN
-192 EFLVEDLDF
+192 FLVKDLNFKFD
-201 RFNKIGFFSEKVS
+201 KIGFSSEKVS
-214 IKKKKNND
+214 IKKRND
-222 FFVRGT
+222 DFIVDGT
-228 LAQKKSDLDKRNI
+228 FAHKKSDLDKRNI
-241 NLLIKPFFP
+241 DLLVKPFLP
-250 NFEIEKIL
+250 NFEIEKIS
-258 LTSNNDFSFEIQKGF
+258 LTSNNNFSFEIQKGF
-273 KFKNF
+273 KFENF
-278 EIKSDILIHQ
+278 KINSEILVHELII
-288 LSVPNNLKLKKIFPN
+288 PNNLKLKKFFPK
-303 QKKIISFLNQKL
+303 QKKTISLLDQKIK
-315 QLQYEKNNFT
+315 LQYEKNNFT
-325 IKGNGDLLYQNE
+325 IEGNGNLNYQNE
-337 KDEMEYFFS
+337 NDDIEYFFS

-372 KKKDKNE
+372 KKKEKNE
-379 IIFNLKGSKNDNNQL
+379 VILNFKGSKNRNNEL
-394 VIKNFNLHEDNN
+394 VIETFNLNEDENY
-406 RIKIKNLVFNEK
+406 IKIKDLVFNEK
-418 FQIFRL
+418 FQISRL
-424 DELNLD
+424 DEVNLD
-430 YLDQNKQKNSIRLKN
+430 YLDDDKQKNSIRLKR
-445 NNKEYYLT
+445 NKKKYFLT

-462 IEDLLSN
+462 IEDLLSD
-469 DDKDSKIIDI
+469 DDKDTKIIDI
-479 NSNLKIDIKKI
+479 NSNLKIDVKKI
-490 ILDSEYYLS
+490 FLDSEYYLS
-499 NFKGDILIRDKEIQ
+499 NFKGDILIKNKEIY

-528 LTINSNNNNK
+528 LTINKDNNNK
-538 ITTLFVDEAKPFV
+538 ITTLFVDEAKPIV
-551 KRYNFIKGFDE
+551 KRYKFIKGFDE
-562 GSLDFYSS
+562 GSLDFFS
-570 KKSKKSKKSVS
+570 SKKSKKSVS

>member
-10 TIILIIF
+10 TILFLIF
-17 IAISYLSIFG
+17 ITLTYLSIFG
-27 IETDKFNSQIIGK
+27 IETDKFNSQITEK
-40 IKKFDKNLE
+40 IRKFDKNLE
-49 VELKEIKLILNPFK
+49 VELKEIKLILDPFQFK
-63 FNLQVKTI
+63 LQAKTI
-71 GTNLKNQ
+71 GTNLINQ
-78 SKKIEIERIKT
+78 SKKIEIENIKT
-89 QLSLKSLLEDKFS
+89 QLSLKSLIEDKFS
-102 VENLEI
+102 IENLEI

-129 ELFLLEKTIK
+129 ELFIMEKAIK
-139 KGYLISDIKL
+139 KGYLIADIKL
-149 EFDSNGNIKNNYRI
+149 EFDSNGNIKSNYEI

-170 ELNLLK
+170 ELNVLK
-176 KYNLQ
+176 KYNFRKL
-181 KIDFIFNYNNN
+181 DFIFDYSRNN
-192 EFLVEDLDF
+192 FLVKDLNFKFD
-201 RFNKIGFFSEKVS
+201 KIGFSSEKVS
-214 IKKKKNND
+214 IKKKNDD
-222 FFVRGT
+222 FFVDGT
-228 LAQKKSDLDKRNI
+228 FAHKKSDLDKRNI
-241 NLLIKPFFP
+241 DLLVKPFLP
-250 NFEIEKIL
+250 NFEIEKIS
-258 LTSNNDFSFEIQKGF
+258 LTSNNNFSFEIQKGF
-273 KFKNF
+273 KFENF
-278 EIKSDILIHQ
+278 KINSEILVHELII
-288 LSVPNNLKLKKIFPN
+288 PNNLKLKKFFPK
-303 QKKIISFLNQKL
+303 QKKTISLLDQKIK
-315 QLQYEKNNFT
+315 LQYEKNNFT
-325 IKGNGDLLYQNE
+325 IEGNGNLNYQNE
-337 KDEMEYFFS
+337 NDDIEYFFS

-372 KKKDKNE
+372 KKKEKNE
-379 IIFNLKGSKNDNNQL
+379 VILNFKGSKNRNNEL
-394 VIKNFNLHEDNN
+394 VIETFNLNEDENY
-406 RIKIKNLVFNEK
+406 IKIKDLVFNEK
-418 FQIFRL
+418 FQISRL
-424 DELNLD
+424 DEVKLD
-430 YLDQNKQKNSIRLKN
+430 YLDDDKQKNSIRLKR
-445 NNKEYYLT
+445 NKKKYFLT

-462 IEDLLSN
+462 IEDLLSD
-469 DDKDSKIIDI
+469 DDKDTKIIDI
-479 NSNLKIDIKKI
+479 NSNLKIDVKKI
-490 ILDSEYYLS
+490 FLDSEYYLS
-499 NFKGDILIRDKEIQ
+499 NFKGDILIKNKEIY

-528 LTINSNNNNK
+528 LTINKDNNNK
-538 ITTLFVDEAKPFV
+538 ITTLFVDEAKPIV
-551 KRYNFIKGFDE
+551 KRYKFIKGFDE
-562 GSLDFYSS
+562 GSLDFFS
-570 KKSKKSKKSVS
+570 SKKSKKSVS

>member
-10 TIILIIF
+10 TILFLIF
-17 IAISYLSIFG
+17 ITLTYLSIFG
-27 IETDKFNSQIIGK
+27 VETDKFNSQITEK
-40 IKKFDKNLE
+40 IRKFDKNLE
-49 VELKEIKLILNPFK
+49 VELKEIKLILDPFQFK
-63 FNLQVKTI
+63 LQAKTI
-71 GTNLKNQ
+71 GTNLINQ
-78 SKKIEIERIKT
+78 SKKIEIENIKT
-89 QLSLKSLLEDKFS
+89 QLSLKSLIEDKFS
-102 VENLEI
+102 IENLEI

-122 RSFQNTP
+122 RSFKNTP
-129 ELFLLEKTIK
+129 ELFIMEKAIK
-139 KGYLISDIKL
+139 KGYLIADIKL
-149 EFDSNGNIKNNYRI
+149 EFDSNGNIKSNYEI

-170 ELNLLK
+170 ELNVLK
-176 KYNLQ
+176 KYNLR
-181 KIDFIFNYNNN
+181 KLDFIFDYSRNN
-192 EFLVEDLDF
+192 FLVKDLNFKFD
-201 RFNKIGFFSEKVS
+201 KIGFSSEKVS
-214 IKKKKNND
+214 IKKRND
-222 FFVRGT
+222 DFIVDGT
-228 LAQKKSDLDKRNI
+228 FAHKKSDLDKRNI
-241 NLLIKPFFP
+241 DLLVKPFLP
-250 NFEIEKIL
+250 NFEIEKIS
-258 LTSNNDFSFEIQKGF
+258 LTSNNNFSFEIQKGF
-273 KFKNF
+273 KFENF
-278 EIKSDILIHQ
+278 KINSAILVHELII
-288 LSVPNNLKLKKIFPN
+288 PNNLKLKRFFPK
-303 QKKIISFLNQKL
+303 QKKTISLLDQKIK
-315 QLQYEKNNFT
+315 LQYEKNNFT
-325 IKGNGDLLYQNE
+325 IEGNGNLNYQNE
-337 KDEMEYFFS
+337 NDDIEYFFS

-372 KKKDKNE
+372 KKKEKNE
-379 IIFNLKGSKNDNNQL
+379 VILNFKGSKNRNNEL
-394 VIKNFNLHEDNN
+394 VIETFNLNEDENY
-406 RIKIKNLVFNEK
+406 IKIKDLVFNEK
-418 FQIFRL
+418 FQISRL
-424 DELNLD
+424 DEVNLD
-430 YLDQNKQKNSIRLKN
+430 YLDDDKQKNSIRLKR
-445 NNKEYYLT
+445 NKKKYFLT

-462 IEDLLSN
+462 IEDLLSD
-469 DDKDSKIIDI
+469 DDKDTKIIDI
-479 NSNLKIDIKKI
+479 NSNLKIDVKKI
-490 ILDSEYYLS
+490 FLDSEYYLS
-499 NFKGDILIRDKEIQ
+499 NFKGDILIKNKEIY

-528 LTINSNNNNK
+528 LTINKDNNNK
-538 ITTLFVDEAKPFV
+538 ITTLFVDEAKPIV
-551 KRYNFIKGFDE
+551 KRYKFIKGFDE
-562 GSLDFYSS
+562 GSLDFFS
-570 KKSKKSKKSVS
+570 SKKSKKSVS

>member
-10 TIILIIF
+10 TILFLIF
-17 IAISYLSIFG
+17 ITLTYLSIFG
-27 IETDKFNSQIIGK
+27 VETDKFNSQITEK
-40 IKKFDKNLE
+40 IRKFDKNLE
-49 VELKEIKLILNPFK
+49 VELKEIKLILDPFQFK
-63 FNLQVKTI
+63 LQAKTI
-71 GTNLKNQ
+71 GTNLINQ
-78 SKKIEIERIKT
+78 SKKIEIENIKT
-89 QLSLKSLLEDKFS
+89 QLSLKSLIEDKFS
-102 VENLEI
+102 IENLEI

-122 RSFQNTP
+122 RSFKNTP
-129 ELFLLEKTIK
+129 ELFIMEKAIK
-139 KGYLISDIKL
+139 KGYLIADIKL
-149 EFDSNGNIKNNYRI
+149 EFDSNGNIKSNYEI

-170 ELNLLK
+170 ELNVLK

-181 KIDFIFNYNNN
+181 KLDFIFDYSRNN
-192 EFLVEDLDF
+192 FLVKDLNFKFD
-201 RFNKIGFFSEKVS
+201 KIGISSEKVS
-214 IKKKKNND
+214 IKKKNDD
-222 FFVRGT
+222 FFVDGT
-228 LAQKKSDLDKRNI
+228 FTHKKSDLNKRNI
-241 NLLIKPFFP
+241 DLLVKPFLP
-250 NFEIEKIL
+250 NFEIEKIS
-258 LTSNNDFSFEIQKGF
+258 LTSNNNFSFEIQKGF
-273 KFKNF
+273 KFENF
-278 EIKSDILIHQ
+278 KINSAILVHELII
-288 LSVPNNLKLKKIFPN
+288 PNNLKLKRFFPK
-303 QKKIISFLNQKL
+303 QKKTISLLDQKIK
-315 QLQYEKNNFT
+315 LQYEKNNFT
-325 IKGNGDLLYQNE
+325 IQGNGNLNYQNE
-337 KDEMEYFFS
+337 NDDIEYFFS

-372 KKKDKNE
+372 KKKEKNE
-379 IIFNLKGSKNDNNQL
+379 VILNFKGSKNRNNEL
-394 VIKNFNLHEDNN
+394 VIETFNLNEDENY
-406 RIKIKNLVFNEK
+406 IKIKDLVFNEK
-418 FQIFRL
+418 FQISRL
-424 DELNLD
+424 DEVNLD
-430 YLDQNKQKNSIRLKN
+430 YLDDDKQKNSIRLKR
-445 NNKEYYLT
+445 NKKKYFLT

-462 IEDLLSN
+462 IEDLLS
-469 DDKDSKIIDI
+469 DDNKDAKIIDI
-479 NSNLKIDIKKI
+479 NTNLKIDVKKI
-490 ILDSEYYLS
+490 FLDSEYYLS
-499 NFKGDILIRDKEIQ
+499 NFKGDILIKNKEIY

-528 LTINSNNNNK
+528 LTINKDNNNK
-538 ITTLFVDEAKPFV
+538 ITTLFVDEAKPIV
-551 KRYNFIKGFDE
+551 KRYKFIKGFDE
-562 GSLDFYSS
+562 GSLDFFS
-570 KKSKKSKKSVS
+570 SKKSKKSVS

>member
-10 TIILIIF
+10 TILFLIF
-17 IAISYLSIFG
+17 ITLTYLSIFG
-27 IETDKFNSQIIGK
+27 VETDKFNNQITEK
-40 IKKFDKNLE
+40 IRKFDKNLE
-49 VELKEIKLILNPFK
+49 VELKEIKLILDPFQFK
-63 FNLQVKTI
+63 LQAKTI
-71 GTNLKNQ
+71 GTNLINQ
-78 SKKIEIERIKT
+78 SKKIEIENIKT

-102 VENLEI
+102 IENLEI

-122 RSFQNTP
+122 RSFKNTP
-129 ELFLLEKTIK
+129 ELFIMEKTIK
-139 KGYLISDIKL
+139 KGYLIADIKL
-149 EFDSNGNIKNNYRI
+149 EFDSNGNIKSNYEI

-170 ELNLLK
+170 ELNVLK

-181 KIDFIFNYNNN
+181 KLDFIFDYSRNN
-192 EFLVEDLDF
+192 FLIKDLNFKFDKI
-201 RFNKIGFFSEKVS
+201 RFSSEKVS
-214 IKKKKNND
+214 IKKRDDD
-222 FFVRGT
+222 FIVDGT
-228 LAQKKSDLDKRNI
+228 FAHKKSDLDKRNI
-241 NLLIKPFFP
+241 DLLVKQFLP
-250 NFEIEKIL
+250 NFEIEKIS
-258 LTSNNDFSFEIQKGF
+258 LTSNNNFSFEIQKGF
-273 KFKNF
+273 KFENF
-278 EIKSDILIHQ
+278 KINSEILVHELII
-288 LSVPNNLKLKKIFPN
+288 PNNLKLKKFFPK
-303 QKKIISFLNQKL
+303 QKKTISLLDQKIKL
-315 QLQYEKNNFT
+315 QYGKNNFT
-325 IKGNGDLLYQNE
+325 INGNGNLNYQNE
-337 KDEMEYFFS
+337 NDDIEYFYS
-346 NKNKTENFE
+346 NKNKNENFE

-372 KKKDKNE
+372 KKKEKNE
-379 IIFNLKGSKNDNNQL
+379 VILNFKGSKNRNNEL
-394 VIKNFNLHEDNN
+394 VIETFNLNEDKNY
-406 RIKIKNLVFNEK
+406 IKIKDLVFNEK
-418 FQIFRL
+418 FQISRL
-424 DELNLD
+424 DEVNLD
-430 YLDQNKQKNSIRLKN
+430 YLDDDKQKNSIRLKR
-445 NNKEYYLT
+445 NKKRYFLT

-462 IEDLLSN
+462 IEDLLSDN
-469 DDKDSKIIDI
+469 NKDTKIIDI
-479 NSNLKIDIKKI
+479 NSNLKIDVKKI
-490 ILDSEYYLS
+490 FLDSEYYLS
-499 NFKGDILIRDKEIQ
+499 NFKGDILIKNKGIY

-528 LTINSNNNNK
+528 LTINKDNNNK
-538 ITTLFVDEAKPFV
+538 ITTLFVDEAKPII
-551 KRYNFIKGFDE
+551 KRYKFIKGFDE
-562 GSLDFYSS
+562 GSLDFFS
-570 KKSKKSKKSVS
+570 SKKSKKSVS

>member
-10 TIILIIF
+10 TILFLIF
-17 IAISYLSIFG
+17 ITLTYLSIFG
-27 IETDKFNSQIIGK
+27 VETDKFNSQITEK
-40 IKKFDKNLE
+40 IRKFDKNLE
-49 VELKEIKLILNPFK
+49 VELKEIKLILDPFQFK
-63 FNLQVKTI
+63 LQAKTI
-71 GTNLKNQ
+71 GTNLINQ
-78 SKKIEIERIKT
+78 SKKIEIENIKT
-89 QLSLKSLLEDKFS
+89 QLSLKSLIEDKFS
-102 VENLEI
+102 IENLEI

-122 RSFQNTP
+122 RSFKNTP
-129 ELFLLEKTIK
+129 ELFIMEKAIK
-139 KGYLISDIKL
+139 KGYLIADIKL
-149 EFDSNGNIKNNYRI
+149 EFDSNGNIKSNYEI

-170 ELNLLK
+170 ELNVLK

-181 KIDFIFNYNNN
+181 KLDFIFDYSRNN
-192 EFLVEDLDF
+192 FLVKDLNFKFD
-201 RFNKIGFFSEKVS
+201 KIGFSSEKVS
-214 IKKKKNND
+214 IKKRND
-222 FFVRGT
+222 DFIVDGT
-228 LAQKKSDLDKRNI
+228 FAHKKSDLDKRNI
-241 NLLIKPFFP
+241 DLLVKPFLP
-250 NFEIEKIL
+250 NFEIEKIS
-258 LTSNNDFSFEIQKGF
+258 LTSNNNFSFEIQKGF
-273 KFKNF
+273 KFENF
-278 EIKSDILIHQ
+278 KINSEILVHELII
-288 LSVPNNLKLKKIFPN
+288 PNNLKLKRFFPK
-303 QKKIISFLNQKL
+303 QKKTISLLDQKIK
-315 QLQYEKNNFT
+315 LQYEKNNFT
-325 IKGNGDLLYQNE
+325 IEGNGNLNYQNE
-337 KDEMEYFFS
+337 NDDIEYFFS

-372 KKKDKNE
+372 KKKEKNE
-379 IIFNLKGSKNDNNQL
+379 VILNFKGSKNRNNEL
-394 VIKNFNLHEDNN
+394 VIETFNLNEDENY
-406 RIKIKNLVFNEK
+406 IKIKDLVFNEK
-418 FQIFRL
+418 FQISRL
-424 DELNLD
+424 DEVNLD
-430 YLDQNKQKNSIRLKN
+430 YLDDDKQKNSIRLKR
-445 NNKEYYLT
+445 NKKKYFLT

-462 IEDLLSN
+462 IEDLLSD

-479 NSNLKIDIKKI
+479 NSNLKIDVKKI
-490 ILDSEYYLS
+490 FLDSEYYLS
-499 NFKGDILIRDKEIQ
+499 NFKGDILIKNKEIY

-528 LTINSNNNNK
+528 LTINKDNNNK
-538 ITTLFVDEAKPFV
+538 ITTLFVDEAKPIV
-551 KRYNFIKGFDE
+551 KRYKFIKGFDE
-562 GSLDFYSS
+562 GSLDFFS
-570 KKSKKSKKSVS
+570 SKKSKKSVS

>member
-10 TIILIIF
+10 TILFLIF
-17 IAISYLSIFG
+17 ITLTYLSIFG
-27 IETDKFNSQIIGK
+27 IETDKFNSQITEK
-40 IKKFDKNLE
+40 IRKFDKNLE
-49 VELKEIKLILNPFK
+49 VELKEIKLILDPFQFK
-63 FNLQVKTI
+63 LQAKTI
-71 GTNLKNQ
+71 GTNLINQ
-78 SKKIEIERIKT
+78 SKKIEIENIKT
-89 QLSLKSLLEDKFS
+89 QLSLKSLIEDKFS
-102 VENLEI
+102 IENLEI

-122 RSFQNTP
+122 RSFKNTP
-129 ELFLLEKTIK
+129 ELFIMEKAIK
-139 KGYLISDIKL
+139 KGYLIADIKL
-149 EFDSNGNIKNNYRI
+149 EFDSNGNIKSNYEI

-176 KYNLQ
+176 KYNLH
-181 KIDFIFNYNNN
+181 KLDFIFDYSRNN
-192 EFLVEDLDF
+192 FLVKDLNFKFD
-201 RFNKIGFFSEKVS
+201 KIGFSSEKVS
-214 IKKKKNND
+214 IKKRND
-222 FFVRGT
+222 DFIVDGT
-228 LAQKKSDLDKRNI
+228 FAHKKSDLDKRNI
-241 NLLIKPFFP
+241 DLLVKPFLP
-250 NFEIEKIL
+250 NFEIEKIS
-258 LTSNNDFSFEIQKGF
+258 LTSNNNFSFEIQKGF
-273 KFKNF
+273 KFENF
-278 EIKSDILIHQ
+278 KINSEILVHELII
-288 LSVPNNLKLKKIFPN
+288 PNNLKLKKFFPK
-303 QKKIISFLNQKL
+303 QKKTISLLDQKIK
-315 QLQYEKNNFT
+315 LQYEKNNFT
-325 IKGNGDLLYQNE
+325 IEGNGNLNYQNE
-337 KDEMEYFFS
+337 NDDIEYFFS

-372 KKKDKNE
+372 KKKEKNE
-379 IIFNLKGSKNDNNQL
+379 VILNFKGSKNRNNEL
-394 VIKNFNLHEDNN
+394 VIETFNLNEDENY
-406 RIKIKNLVFNEK
+406 IKIKDLVFNEK
-418 FQIFRL
+418 FQISRL
-424 DELNLD
+424 DEVELD
-430 YLDQNKQKNSIRLKN
+430 YLDDDKQKNSIRLKR
-445 NNKEYYLT
+445 NKKKYFLT

-462 IEDLLSN
+462 IEDLLSD
-469 DDKDSKIIDI
+469 DDKDTKIIDI
-479 NSNLKIDIKKI
+479 NSNLKIDVKKI
-490 ILDSEYYLS
+490 FLDSEYYLS
-499 NFKGDILIRDKEIQ
+499 NFKGDILIKNKEIY

-528 LTINSNNNNK
+528 LTINKDNNNK
-538 ITTLFVDEAKPFV
+538 ITTLFVDEAKPIV
-551 KRYNFIKGFDE
+551 KRYKFIKGFDE
-562 GSLDFYSS
+562 GSLDFFS
-570 KKSKKSKKSVS
+570 SKKSKKSVS